1 MKRFILILVS
11 FSLLITGT
19 YAQSVSQSKQD
30 KNSKQK
36 VPAWQLITVNKN
48 DFAIFFNSRFLT
60 HVDSN
65 IIRVWLKEKPI
76 SEKAR
81 EEERLCI
88 SKMLGKMLEKVT
100 DGDKNQISVYD
111 SITNYAETLELREY
125 NCAKKQM
132 RIVEILYYDRE
143 GKSLGSIGPITE
155 APWENVIP
163 DTVGETIL
171 NAVCHQD

>member
-11 FSLLITGT
+11 FSILITGA
-19 YAQSVSQSKQD
+19 YAQSGGRSKQD
-30 KNSKQK
+30 KNSKRK
-36 VPAWQLITVNKN
+36 VPTWQLITFKKN
-48 DFAIFFNSRFLT
+48 DLAVFFNSRFLT
-60 HVDSN
+60 HVDAN

-88 SKMLGKMLEKVT
+88 SKMLEKMLEKVAT
-100 DGDKNQISVYD
+100 DGDRNRIYD
-111 SITNYAETLELREY
+111 DFTNYAETLELREY

-143 GKSLGSIGPITE
+143 GKSIGSIGPIPE
-155 APWENVIP
+155 ASWGNVIP
-163 DTVGETIL
+163 ETVGETIL
-171 NAVCHQD
+171 NTVCHQD